1 MKTNSLW
8 LIHGSIKALE
18 CKPSILINLDF
29 ANSII
34 SPCFFFF
41 IIIIGSFFLIPQVI
55 TKMFNSPS
63 ELAMSIGMSIM
74 EAKAEIETH
83 AGPAEAKL
91 ASF

>member
-1 MKTNSLW
+1 
-8 LIHGSIKALE
+8 
-18 CKPSILINLDF
+18 
-29 ANSII
+29 
-34 SPCFFFF
+34 
-41 IIIIGSFFLIPQVI
+41 
-55 TKMFNSPS
+55 MFNSPS